1 MIDVLHFSFTVS
13 NLNKSVEWYV
23 DTLGL
28 ELVARQRSE
37 NDYIR
42 TLVGLPDAV
51 LEVAQFKIPGVSPG
65 ASTHMLELIQYVH
78 PTSEYQRAP
87 IFSVGASHLAFLVAD
102 IDKEYKRMKA
112 SGVDFVNPPVAIT
125 EGVNMGGAACYFADP
140 DGNTL
145 ELLMPPPPR
154 VRELLNTLGD
164 YA

>member
-13 NLNKSVEWYV
+13 DLDRSVAWYV

-42 TLVGLPDAV
+42 TLVGLPDAI

-65 ASTHMLELIQYVH
+65 ASTHMLELIQYVQ
-78 PTSEYQRAP
+78 PTSAHERAP
-87 IFSVGASHLAFLVAD
+87 IFSVGASHLAFLVSD
-102 IDKEYKRMKA
+102 IDEHFQRLRSA
-112 SGVDFVNPPVAIT
+112 GVAFVNPPVAIT
-125 EGVNMGGAACYFADP
+125 EGVNVGGFACYFADP

-145 ELLMPPPPR
+145 ELLMPAPSR
-154 VRELLNTLGD
+154 VVELMKSGD
-164 YA
+164 RA